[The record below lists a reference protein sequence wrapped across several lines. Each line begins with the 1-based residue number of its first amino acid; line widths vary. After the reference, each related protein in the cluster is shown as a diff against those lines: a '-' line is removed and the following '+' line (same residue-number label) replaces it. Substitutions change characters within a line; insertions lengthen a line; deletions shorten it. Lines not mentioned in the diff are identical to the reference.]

1 MSKQHVHDGNF
12 GNYREKALEERILE
26 PRTEDDFLEKSCGG
40 NFNEDAILSTELL
53 FTDEHCCSVNVEN
66 ERENVFCWNGLWCF
80 LLGCAQVVGG
90 VALCALAPALAAIG
104 MTVVMEGISD
114 CYEGI
119 KGMLTGVFSWKEWAV
134 SKATSLLLALLALG
148 INKYFKW

>member
-1 MSKQHVHDGNF
+1 M
-12 GNYREKALEERILE
+12 
-26 PRTEDDFLEKSCGG
+26 
-40 NFNEDAILSTELL
+40 
-53 FTDEHCCSVNVEN
+53 
-66 ERENVFCWNGLWCF
+66 FCWNGLWCF

-90 VALCALAPALAAIG
+90 VALCALVPALAAIG
-104 MTVVMEGISD
+104 MTLVMEGISD

-119 KGMLTGVFSWKEWAV
+119 KGMLTGVFGWKEWAV